1 MNSRLATYVALSGA
15 ALIAVHPLLAQETS
29 GVTATLDLDQRF
41 ESGSNL
47 GLTIP
52 DEGDTSLSTTSLDFR
67 LTSQNNTDILDL
79 RAAGKYRF
87 GDIPITSNA
96 QQGFGDPLFFLGF
109 ERDTGNATVEVDAG
123 FRQNEIS
130 LIQPFDTF
138 ADSGGNPN
146 LPGDFDNLS
155 GSGKR
160 NAYILSFDMETGRD
174 DPVGFV
180 LNAGL
185 DAIEYVDTTSRS
197 LFDNKITRFGT
208 GLRIHPSGATTGIL
222 DLTYR
227 RYQEDNPLDTDRET
241 RRVILGVESEFAQ
254 DALLNASV
262 GYSEVITKE
271 TIGTDTE
278 AGPIAELSF
287 EQGMANGTASASL
300 VSNRDQ
306 NGQRVTIRAGRSLE
320 LPRGEFSASIGAT
333 KKESFDPQLVGS
345 LNFTQE
351 LPRSTIIFNL
361 NREVRTDRQDEE
373 RLTTRLGL
381 RYNHEINSISSV
393 SFDYGFSLADAN
405 AVSNQSDR
413 TALSLSYNHA
423 LTRDWALRVG
433 VQHQMRDEETVGTAE
448 SNSVFVSIGRSF
460 DLLR

>member
-1 MNSRLATYVALSGA
+1 M
-15 ALIAVHPLLAQETS
+15 
-29 GVTATLDLDQRF
+29 TATLNLDQRF

-67 LTSQNNTDILDL
+67 LQSRNSTDLLDL

-96 QQGFGDPLFFLGF
+96 QEGFGDPLFFLGF
-109 ERDTGNATVEVDAG
+109 DRDTGNATLGVEAG

-130 LIQPFDTF
+130 LISPFDTF
-138 ADSGGNPN
+138 SDTEGNPN
-146 LPGDFDNLS
+146 LPGDFDDLS

-160 NAYILSFDMETGRD
+160 NAYVFAVDLETGRY

-185 DAIEYVDTTSRS
+185 DAIEYVDTTSTS
-197 LFDNKITRFGT
+197 LFDNKVTRYGA
-208 GLRIHPSGATTGIL
+208 GLRLHPSAATTGTI
-222 DLTYR
+222 DLTFR

-241 RRVILGVESEFAQ
+241 RRFILGVESEFAQ
-254 DALLNASV
+254 DALLTARL
-262 GYSEVITKE
+262 GYSEIVTEE

-278 AGPIAELSF
+278 AGPIAELSW
-287 EQGMANGTASASL
+287 EQGMANGSANASL
-300 VSNRDQ
+300 VSTRDQ
-306 NGQRVTIRAGRSLE
+306 NGQRVTIRAGRAIE
-320 LPRGEFSASIGAT
+320 LPRGELSASIGAT
-333 KKESFDPQLVGS
+333 KKESTDPELVGS
-345 LNFTQE
+345 LDFRQE
-351 LPRSTIIFNL
+351 LPRSSITFNL
-361 NREVRTDRQDEE
+361 NRDVLTDRQDEE

-381 RYNHEINSISSV
+381 RYNHEINSFSSISL
-393 SFDYGFSLADAN
+393 DYGFSLADAN
-405 AVSNQSDR
+405 LVSNQSDR
-413 TALSLSYNHA
+413 TAFSLSYNHA

-433 VQHQMRDEETVGTAE
+433 VQHQKRDEETVGTAE
-448 SNSVFVSIGRSF
+448 SNSVFVSIGRTF